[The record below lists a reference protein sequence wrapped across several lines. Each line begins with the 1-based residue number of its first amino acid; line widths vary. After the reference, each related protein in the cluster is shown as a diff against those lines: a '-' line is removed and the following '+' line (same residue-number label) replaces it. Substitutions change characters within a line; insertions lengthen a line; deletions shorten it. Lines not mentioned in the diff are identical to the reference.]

1 MRHTADKRAANQ
13 RMCSGSKGGHTHKP
27 IRHTSIVSGGAMATD
42 ILLSR
47 HRCPLP
53 QPPQGGREGGGEGG
67 VRIGRKAVLPDRST
81 TASKVRQTLQRAL
94 ARQRVRQS
102 QCTRGWRSA
111 TNAPTNSVE
120 GEQEP
125 FASALCISGE
135 SSATTNHRSRMR
147 KSRRKLSALNHTLAL
162 PIG

>member
-1 MRHTADKRAANQ
+1 MPSPAA
-13 RMCSGSKGGHTHKP
+13 
-27 IRHTSIVSGGAMATD
+27 AT
-42 ILLSR
+42 
-47 HRCPLP
+47 
-53 QPPQGGREGGGEGG
+53 GREGEGS

-135 SSATTNHRSRMR
+135 SSATPQTTDRECERAEESC
-147 KSRRKLSALNHTLAL
+147 
-162 PIG
+162 PP